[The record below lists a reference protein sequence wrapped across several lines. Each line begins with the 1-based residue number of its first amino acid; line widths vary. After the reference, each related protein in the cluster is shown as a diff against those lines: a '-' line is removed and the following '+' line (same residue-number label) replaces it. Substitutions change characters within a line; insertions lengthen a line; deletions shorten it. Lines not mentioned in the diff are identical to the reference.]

1 MRSISERTPPTNQR
15 NEQPRRS
22 SRDGRSPGHD
32 DKEVQPVP
40 GVSQVTA
47 AAEDAQG
54 HHLHHHLQGEEDV
67 DEGVEGLR
75 AVREKNVGAKQ
86 QSRRLEPSN

>member
-1 MRSISERTPPTNQR
+1 MRTGSISSHTERNNTANKQTNKR
-15 NEQPRRS
+15 NHQPRRRC
-22 SRDGRSPGHD
+22 RDGGSPGHD
-32 DKEVQPVP
+32 DEEVQAVP

-75 AVREKNVGAKQ
+75 TVTGEKVG
-86 QSRRLEPSN
+86 S

>member
-1 MRSISERTPPTNQR
+1 MRTGSISSHTERNNAANKQTKP
-15 NEQPRRS
+15 PRRRC
-22 SRDGRSPGHD
+22 RDGRSPGHD
-32 DKEVQPVP
+32 DEEVQAVP

-75 AVREKNVGAKQ
+75 TARGEKVV
-86 QSRRLEPSN
+86 S